1 MGLVL
6 LVKRGAIY
14 LVDFGLKYQ
23 SELGKVRPALVIQ
36 SDMINKHLD
45 EVEFKSVFVIPLTTD
60 LKGGRFRKS
69 ISARDNLNRDS
80 EVLINWACTID
91 LDRFKGNDILT
102 TLDVDELRE
111 VKKKLDFFMGYM
123 D

>member
-1 MGLVL
+1 
-6 LVKRGAIY
+6 
-14 LVDFGLKYQ
+14 
-23 SELGKVRPALVIQ
+23 
-36 SDMINKHLD
+36 MINKHLD

-69 ISARDNLNRDS
+69 IPARDNLNRDS

-91 LDRFKGNDILT
+91 LARFKSDDILT
-102 TLDVDELRE
+102 TLDADELKE